1 MVNETDTF
9 SSRPSKQPHTPAA
22 ITNNNAGVRNTIQ
35 ERPQQTPRTHAHN
48 MPKSLLYAC
57 VGCVLLLGISAH
69 ILSISSYSRLQ
80 PIHRSTAQAP
90 MDRKDS
96 WSAEEDAKLTTMVQK
111 YGAERWSPAV
121 DRRPFTAEEHTLIA
135 NAQSLRDNMWVDIAC
150 GLNSG
155 RTDNSVKN
163 HWNSNHRKSQHEA

>member
-57 VGCVLLLGISAH
+57 VG
-69 ILSISSYSRLQ
+69 
-80 PIHRSTAQAP
+80 STAQAP